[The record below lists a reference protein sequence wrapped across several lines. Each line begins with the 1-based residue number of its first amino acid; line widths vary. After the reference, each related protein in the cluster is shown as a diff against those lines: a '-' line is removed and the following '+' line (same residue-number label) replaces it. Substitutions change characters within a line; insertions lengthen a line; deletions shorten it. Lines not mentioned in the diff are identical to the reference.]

1 LRLQIRTPDKGPV
14 RAADNTDK
22 REVNNLSEQQS
33 VMTSKGLGALQLW
46 EGSSCEVDSLTLAR
60 DGGIL
65 DWDDRVI
72 DVLDDREMLIA
83 HYRIKPSPSNTS
95 LSDRS
100 SPPSTASHLPGLV
113 RCNGQDNS
121 SSQDP
126 VPNSIPTAGSQ
137 LQKSLQIK
145 QLIDQLNR
153 AGSFEKSPEPSS
165 LPPTHTPPSSTLPT
179 DSRTSI
185 ALSTTTF
192 DTTTISTSSSI
203 SIPPLPPPPPLRC
216 IKHVQVNPIESLGQY
231 PSTGLTTESE
241 GFPISTFR
249 SCTSCSRP
257 NRPAPPLPKLPP
269 PSSLDSHVNRLHH
282 LGSIPNQICLTTGQ
296 PSSGQDALRQTADGT
311 TNASNDAPC
320 SFHLESCAGTAFSN
334 DTNDPTVNP
343 SASTHG
349 GCFLHQACGHCQPS
363 STSATFSGCSCVSLA
378 SVHAYPCGIECKLR
392 SPASIFP
399 LPTPPVPPP
408 IHFIYPSNSQLPTL
422 PYPPFRLT
430 RSGSDIAIG
439 SSVDGSTLSTVP
451 EEENGEK
458 LNSSGQSTPPRD
470 RRTEGDV
477 VTPALKLSSSLPK
490 MSHFDYPTS
499 NPAESQSSML
509 AYCSHPYVNVTAH
522 NWPNRPNRKTKRRRL
537 PRAPPPPPPLTKEY
551 QQQQTTFN
559 QPASPSAHQTPSSSS
574 SLSDSE
580 LVDRIKATEDQ
591 TVRRQ
596 PLTMKFDARG
606 TIVTMHEQQQQ
617 PQSMGELSHSESVS
631 LTHPPSIAES
641 KQSRLKDSSEI
652 DEHETDV
659 RLSPKLVD
667 NEHNVTRSDSI
678 CSSVT
683 ESSLTAP
690 NLGLPPHWR
699 STTDSIPGYSPRELA
714 EAEKCLQFEN
724 TRCKNPRSESERK
737 LSMEEERLFAMKP
750 APPKRSPLTMLTG
763 FSFFTPSSDLQN
775 RHKTSMEVGG
785 SYSRDSCGGTSGGHT
800 RRDYCDGNDVDTGAV
815 GWNSEDGAASQAAD
829 GYTSAHS
836 SDHAADESERLHSS
850 PSDEEEEH
858 QRRSAAAEDE
868 VLHMTELLSKRRES
882 EARRHLMMAE
892 LEVDMERDHRLQAA
906 ATAMALAAVSNFS
919 PARKAR
925 MKLMNSQQAR
935 CPKHGRQFT
944 PIALKAGSGT
954 SDAHMCTKEENHII
968 KITKTAS
975 GLGFSLTTKIL
986 SKPLF
991 ASPSH
996 QTQVNPHHYHHRAE
1010 HHHHHLN
1017 MQQVHEVQS
1026 GPKQLSESEYL
1037 AVCVKNILPGGAA
1050 LKDGKLRLGDRLLQI
1065 DDQDV
1070 VGKTQSQIVAML
1082 RVKPVGSVV
1091 KLLVS
1096 RQVSQTTDL
1105 SSTTLR
1111 RRLPFQSGQCPT
1123 YDPQAATNADHS
1135 LKPCPESCPYRPFCN
1150 ADVGG
1155 PSDSQ
1160 AFDLMSH
1167 NSLLT
1172 DAAVRRIPPFPHT
1185 VSTTRMHSR
1194 SIQHSQP
1201 SDRSFYRCASPTL
1214 PLRSANWTEEF
1225 PELVDR
1231 AEYPPYPDV
1240 FILKLDIP
1248 LVLTAINRHGA
1259 GETEKI
1265 AQSIAHTATTT
1276 CSPKAAAGV
1285 TDGPRDVV
1293 ASIASGTVVA
1303 SAGGTSV
1310 VSRHMRLGV
1319 SVRETYSSRASKIS
1333 QKIGGDTLLDKG
1345 GSLPLGRA
1353 DELWSGADSIYGGVL
1368 VKGIIDGGAAHMDGR
1383 LRVGDELLEVN
1394 GVSLINASA
1403 PLALLRS
1410 LLRQLT
1416 SATKLESKTGDIYG
1430 TDEKSKDHAPVVEL
1444 LVARQMRHRRSASGH
1459 TLASNSELWAEASSI
1474 STVMTT
1480 TTCLTAQPVR
1490 RYLDSEQSS
1499 STGSPLLEKVDMTEN
1514 NGSSHALRIAADV
1527 HSPRSVEDGE
1537 SDFVDQMTT
1546 SKSGRPSDTCQRVQH
1561 GSLATGISQ
1570 TTGVNHQHSLRQP
1583 PPPTLDPLHQQI
1595 IRKENV
1601 MLCVFSTLSSCF
1613 KDGNNFYLI

>member
-1 LRLQIRTPDKGPV
+1 MGLSFAISS
-14 RAADNTDK
+14 DNTSQ
-22 REVNNLSEQQS
+22 L
-33 VMTSKGLGALQLW
+33 VMSALQ
-46 EGSSCEVDSLTLAR
+46 EFVTTLHEDCVAA
-60 DGGIL
+60 
-65 DWDDRVI
+65 
-72 DVLDDREMLIA
+72 ELIA
-83 HYRIKPSPSNTS
+83 HYHIKPSPSNTS

-100 SPPSTASHLPGLV
+100 SPPSTTSHLPGLA

-121 SSQDP
+121 SSQDVAP
-126 VPNSIPTAGSQ
+126 SSVPTTGNQ

-165 LPPTHTPPSSTLPT
+165 LPPTHPPPSSVLPT
-179 DSRTSI
+179 DSRTSV
-185 ALSTTTF
+185 ALSTTTL
-192 DTTTISTSSSI
+192 DTSIINTSSSI
-203 SIPPLPPPPPLRC
+203 STPPLPPPLPPPPPLRC

-231 PSTGLTTESE
+231 PSSGLTTESE
-241 GFPISTFR
+241 GFSVSTFR

-269 PSSLDSHVNRLHH
+269 PSPLDSRTNRLQH

-296 PSSGQDALRQTADGT
+296 PSSGQDVLRQTADGI
-311 TNASNDAPC
+311 TNPSNDAPC
-320 SFHLESCAGTAFSN
+320 SFHLESCAGTAFSS
-334 DTNDPTVNP
+334 DTNDPTMNP
-343 SASTHG
+343 PANIESG
-349 GCFLHQACGHCQPS
+349 YECFLHQACGQCQPS
-363 STSATFSGCSCVSLA
+363 STNATFSDCSCASLA

-408 IHFIYPSNSQLPTL
+408 IHFIYSSNSQLPTL

-430 RSGSDIAIG
+430 RSGSDLAVG

-458 LNSSGQSTPPRD
+458 LNSSGHSTPPRD
-470 RRTEGDV
+470 RRTEGDL

-490 MSHFDYPTS
+490 MSHFDYPTNS
-499 NPAESQSSML
+499 PAESQSSML
-509 AYCSHPYVNVTAH
+509 AYSSQPYVNVTAH

-537 PRAPPPPPPLTKEY
+537 PRAPPPPPPLTKEH
-551 QQQQTTFN
+551 QQHQTVFN
-559 QPASPSAHQTPSSSS
+559 QPVSPSAHQTSSSTS

-580 LVDRIKATEDQ
+580 LVDRLKAIDDQ

-606 TIVTMHEQQQQ
+606 TMVTTHEQQQQ
-617 PQSMGELSHSESVS
+617 PQSMGELSHSESAS
-631 LTHPPSIAES
+631 LTHPPSVVES
-641 KQSRLKDSSEI
+641 KQSRLKDSREI
-652 DEHETDV
+652 DEHENNV

-667 NEHNVTRSDSI
+667 NEHNVTRSDSV

-690 NLGLPPHWR
+690 NLGLPAHWR

-714 EAEKCLQFEN
+714 EAEKCLQLEN
-724 TRCKNPRSESERK
+724 TRCKNPRSDSERK

-763 FSFFTPSSDLQN
+763 FSFFTPSSDSQNLQKN
-775 RHKTSMEVGG
+775 SMEVGG
-785 SYSRDSCGGTSGGHT
+785 SYSRESCGGAGGGHIH
-800 RRDYCDGNDVDTGAV
+800 RDYCDGSDIETGAT

-829 GYTSAHS
+829 GYTSARS

-850 PSDEEEEH
+850 PSDEEDH

-935 CPKHGRQFT
+935 CPKHGRQLT
-944 PIALKAGSGT
+944 PIALKAGSRT
-954 SDAHMCTKEENHII
+954 LDAHMCTKEENHVI

-991 ASPSH
+991 ASPSR
-996 QTQVNPHHYHHRAE
+996 QTQINAHHYYHHAEPHHHR
-1010 HHHHHLN
+1010 LN
-1017 MQQVHEVQS
+1017 MQQIHELQTGS
-1026 GPKQLSESEYL
+1026 KEPSESEYL

-1096 RQVSQTTDL
+1096 RQISQTTEV

-1111 RRLPFQSGQCPT
+1111 KRLLPSQSGQYPS
-1123 YDPQAATNADHS
+1123 YEPQVGANADHS
-1135 LKPCPESCPYRPFCN
+1135 VKPCPEGCPYRPFCN
-1150 ADVGG
+1150 VDVGG
-1155 PSDSQ
+1155 PSDNR
-1160 AFDLMSH
+1160 AFALVSH

-1185 VSTTRMHSR
+1185 VSTTRVHSG

-1248 LVLTAINRHGA
+1248 LVLTTINRHGA
-1259 GETEKI
+1259 GEAEKI
-1265 AQSIAHTATTT
+1265 GQSTTHTATTT
-1276 CSPKAAAGV
+1276 CSPKAAGSV
-1285 TDGPRDVV
+1285 TDGPCDAV
-1293 ASIASGTVVA
+1293 ASIASGTAVV
-1303 SAGGTSV
+1303 SSSGTSA

-1368 VKGIIDGGAAHMDGR
+1368 VKGIIDGGAAHM
-1383 LRVGDELLEVN
+1383 VSC
-1394 GVSLINASA
+1394 VSL
-1403 PLALLRS
+1403 
-1410 LLRQLT
+1410 
-1416 SATKLESKTGDIYG
+1416 K
-1430 TDEKSKDHAPVVEL
+1430 H
-1444 LVARQMRHRRSASGH
+1444 M
-1459 TLASNSELWAEASSI
+1459 
-1474 STVMTT
+1474 
-1480 TTCLTAQPVR
+1480 
-1490 RYLDSEQSS
+1490 
-1499 STGSPLLEKVDMTEN
+1499 
-1514 NGSSHALRIAADV
+1514 
-1527 HSPRSVEDGE
+1527 
-1537 SDFVDQMTT
+1537 
-1546 SKSGRPSDTCQRVQH
+1546 
-1561 GSLATGISQ
+1561 
-1570 TTGVNHQHSLRQP
+1570 
-1583 PPPTLDPLHQQI
+1583 
-1595 IRKENV
+1595 
-1601 MLCVFSTLSSCF
+1601 CV
-1613 KDGNNFYLI
+1613 